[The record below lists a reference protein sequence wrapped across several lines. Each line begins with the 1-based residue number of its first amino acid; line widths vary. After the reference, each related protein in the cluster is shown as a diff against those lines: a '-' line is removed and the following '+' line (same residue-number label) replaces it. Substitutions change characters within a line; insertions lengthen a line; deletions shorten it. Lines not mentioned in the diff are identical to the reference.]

1 MDSFLEEMELKVVLV
16 KDDMLYEFEDYFMI
30 QDKKDVFC
38 YQDKFYKKSS
48 LLSEVEY
55 CKRIFVEEKEKIEL
69 FLQKVE

>member
-1 MDSFLEEMELKVVLV
+1 
-16 KDDMLYEFEDYFMI
+16 MLYEFEDYFMI

-38 YQDKFYKKSS
+38 YQDKFYKKSI

-55 CKRIFVEEKEKIEL
+55 CKRIFGEEKEKIEP